1 MKGFEVMGMLFVNKL
16 QMFQRA
22 NGKVYFKL
30 YTMDPAKGR
39 YNRTAI
45 HKIILIKVGEWNFR
59 KLLR

>member
-1 MKGFEVMGMLFVNKL
+1 MMGMLFVNKL